1 MVVEMLPMVKSGHLH
16 TWVNCLTKLVVA
28 ATAVDVWVLCDQVIV
43 EVVLV
48 TLIPVPCVQCLG

>member
-1 MVVEMLPMVKSGHLH
+1 MVVEMLPMVKSAHLH

-28 ATAVDVWVLCDQVIV
+28 ATVWVLCDQVIV